1 MSEGKPAPAPPRFAR
16 RRPRG
21 DEPEERDEEIHRGE
35 SRGEPLPEGLRR
47 PPDKGGDESKE
58 RRVHARQ
65 EREDEDDREAR
76 EKPRPRVDGGEPP
89 EAGRL
94 HQASFFPASSRPR
107 RRFEKMAATPKRP
120 KIQPM
125 PPTTSLTLI
134 DGSSASA
141 SVRFIGLSWRW
152 SALSTISSTSAGE
165 RTGRSRCSSGL
176 GSRSG
181 RGHSRS
187 SGSVRGFRGGGGVR
201 RDFIGLDGPRV
212 SMALARADLD
222 DEAVARLR
230 EALRQAEGILALVV
244 GGALVDDGAR
254 LLILDGDAARAHEG
268 AARELALGVDLV
280 AVDPGEHVDAVG
292 HGRCGG
298 HERGRDERAHD

>member
-152 SALSTISSTSAGE
+152 SALSTISSTSARVSAPAGAAAAAVWAAGAAE
-165 RTGRSRCSSGL
+165 ATAGAAGAFAASAAAEASAEISSGWTV
-176 GSRSG
+176 
-181 RGHSRS
+181 H
-187 SGSVRGFRGGGGVR
+187 VFRW
-201 RDFIGLDGPRV
+201 P
-212 SMALARADLD
+212 SPALISTTR
-222 DEAVARLR
+222 
-230 EALRQAEGILALVV
+230 
-244 GGALVDDGAR
+244 
-254 LLILDGDAARAHEG
+254 
-268 AARELALGVDLV
+268 
-280 AVDPGEHVDAVG
+280 P
-292 HGRCGG
+292 
-298 HERGRDERAHD
+298 